1 MSSLLDLAQL
11 SELSDSP
18 CITSYLLY
26 LFPAVAN
33 FQSLKE
39 SLSL

>member
-1 MSSLLDLAQL
+1 MSTLWDLAQL

-18 CITSYLLY
+18 CITSYL
-26 LFPAVAN
+26 FPAVAN